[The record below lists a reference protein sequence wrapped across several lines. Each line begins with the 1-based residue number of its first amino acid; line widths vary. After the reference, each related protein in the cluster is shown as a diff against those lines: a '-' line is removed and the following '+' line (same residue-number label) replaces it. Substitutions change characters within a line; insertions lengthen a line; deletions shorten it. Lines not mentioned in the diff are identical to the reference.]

1 MELVVIAG
9 IMMEDLSQVA
19 CLPIVTLR
27 LENVQLDLNLSSQR
41 AVLAFYS
48 LHIGL
53 KQVMFY

>member
-48 LHIGL
+48 LHKFFAI
-53 KQVMFY
+53 QP